1 MHVSKVFDKPAKD
14 LLELGRFFLF
24 QERVRITDRWDFC
37 LENQDPGS
45 WWVGGEGLSPSP
57 GRGSWEG
64 TWQARRHSGSPADR
78 QPERGGGGGG
88 VQGAGK
94 GPGWAGTTR
103 TLTYRWRGRGRVLT
117 WRILPRQSCV
127 AQAKLCVTGKAGMR
141 PRPQKDRR
149 KGRSRQT
156 QRDETQTHS
165 SKFRQTE
172 VQTGRSRQQDRQG
185 LSQEDT
191 VQATQTDR
199 AGAPGTPT
207 FLGALP
213 GSSSL
218 PWPRGQLRPAGPP
231 ALPRVQADPGRD
243 PGSWVCRGGRWGDA
257 GRGPGLLSRCIS
269 RISLR

>member
-1 MHVSKVFDKPAKD
+1 MHVSKVFGKPAKD

-24 QERVRITDRWDFC
+24 QERVRITDRWDFY
-37 LENQDPGS
+37 LENQDLGS

-78 QPERGGGGGG
+78 QPERGWGGGGSRG
-88 VQGAGK
+88 WEGAWLGRDDQD
-94 GPGWAGTTR
+94 PHLQMEGTWTC
-103 TLTYRWRGRGRVLT
+103 TDMENL
-117 WRILPRQSCV
+117 

-243 PGSWVCRGGRWGDA
+243 PGSWVCRGSRWGDA